1 MRIKTK
7 MFEKH
12 QQYVIVDFVAV
23 YLSGVS
29 GKFYCLQISDQ
40 ILSIFCSEVTFISKQ
55 ILC

>member
-7 MFEKH
+7 TFEKH

-29 GKFYCLQISDQ
+29 GKFYCLQISD
-40 ILSIFCSEVTFISKQ
+40 
-55 ILC
+55 